1 VRARIG
7 KRPRNYHLAI
17 AALLGT
23 AAAVVPAVASSETSP
38 TVDAVNTTTG
48 SGIYTEERHSWS
60 PSQVTVMA
68 GGAVTFRNATSVP
81 HGIEWRG
88 AVKPACESTVPV
100 GTTPAASGTEWS
112 GACTFSQ
119 AGTYLFYCTVHGP
132 EMTGTVTVDA
142 NGTTTVTTTTGPTTT
157 TTTPTGTPAPA
168 PSPESPLTGALEV
181 AKSQRGDAVRGSLG
195 ISQAAAGGRL
205 QVDVFAPLASL
216 AKTKRAKTVRVGHL
230 VRSHLSAGRL
240 SFSVRLD
247 AAARRSLRL
256 HRRLALTVRT
266 SVAPLTGKPVTV
278 VRRVVAHG

>member
-7 KRPRNYHLAI
+7 KRPRRHHLVI

-38 TVDAVNTTTG
+38 TIDAVNTMTG
-48 SGIYTEERHSWS
+48 SGIYSEERHSWS

-68 GGAVTFRNATSVP
+68 GATVTFRNATPVA

-132 EMTGTVTVDA
+132 EMTGTITVDA

-157 TTTPTGTPAPA
+157 TPTGTTAPA
-168 PSPESPLTGALEV
+168 PSPESPLIGALKV
-181 AKSQRGDAVRGSLG
+181 AKSQRGDSVRGSLG

-205 QVDVFAPLASL
+205 QIDLFAPPASL
-216 AKTKRAKTVRVGHL
+216 AKAKHGKAVRVGHL
-230 VRSHLSAGRL
+230 VRSHLPAGRL
-240 SFSVRLD
+240 SFSVRLA

-256 HRRLALTVRT
+256 HRRLSLTVRT
-266 SVAPLTGKPVTV
+266 IVVPLAGKPVTV